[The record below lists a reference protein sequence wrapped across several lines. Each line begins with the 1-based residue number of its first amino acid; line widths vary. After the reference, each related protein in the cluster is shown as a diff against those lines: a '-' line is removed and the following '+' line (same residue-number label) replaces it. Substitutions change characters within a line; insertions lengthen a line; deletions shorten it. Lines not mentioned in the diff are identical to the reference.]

1 MLNRNRLALAVL
13 ALGLATTAAAKPCRT
28 YTGTFTAVAPAPAD
42 CASPV
47 GICTH
52 GTLVGGFPS
61 IYDFVADTLV
71 PTGTP
76 GEFTYTGHSLIT
88 ASKGTLTGSDSG
100 HLTMQPD
107 GTATFVTTVKIVGGT
122 GKYEDATGQFVA
134 PGVLDF
140 ATGGTVGSYTAQICK
155 GQDDQT
161 EVQDNQT
168 DAQEGQ

>member
-61 IYDFVADTLV
+61 TYDFVADTLV
-71 PTGTP
+71 PTGGP
-76 GEFTYTGHSLIT
+76 GEFAYTGHSVIT
-88 ASKGTLTGSDSG
+88 TRKGKLFGSDSG
-100 HLTMQPD
+100 HLTMLPD
-107 GTATFVTTVKIVGGT
+107 GTAPFVTTVQLVGGT
-122 GKYEDATGQFVA
+122 RKYEG
-134 PGVLDF
+134 
-140 ATGGTVGSYTAQICK
+140 
-155 GQDDQT
+155 
-161 EVQDNQT
+161 
-168 DAQEGQ
+168 

>member
-1 MLNRNRLALAVL
+1 MLNRNALAVAAL
-13 ALGLATTAAAKPCRT
+13 TLGLATAAAAKPCKT

-47 GICTH
+47 HICTH

-88 ASKGTLTGSDSG
+88 ARKGTLTGSDSG

-107 GTATFVTTVKIVGGT
+107 GTAPFVTTVKIVGGT
-122 GKYEDATGQFVA
+122 DKYEDATGQFVA
-134 PGVLDF
+134 PGVLDL

-155 GQDDQT
+155 GGDDEEDDQ
-161 EVQDNQT
+161 ENQ
-168 DAQEGQ
+168 